1 MRNGIVTDSRK
12 ESVVLFVSLEKTSLI
27 LTKKVENRD
36 NTVMC
41 QPTTNNIG
49 RSPRALESAPRVSTG
64 LWVIRKPSNYRQTEY
79 IFSMAMKRYLIFKTY
94 KNKNYI

>member
-12 ESVVLFVSLEKTSLI
+12 ESVVLFVSLEKTSHI

-41 QPTTNNIG
+41 QPTTNNLG
-49 RSPRALESAPRVSTG
+49 RSPKALESAPRVQTD

-79 IFSMAMKRYLIFKTY
+79 MFSMATICFLALATQH
-94 KNKNYI
+94 